1 MKSCFRCEG
10 RIHIIVVSVGVLS
23 SEMLL
28 HCCFQSLCVYG
39 EVGGRLRSRLSSISK
54 GQRDAEI
61 AGPKVG
67 QGKREKG
74 ETRMKKGEKPPPPPN
89 WG

>member
-1 MKSCFRCEG
+1 
-10 RIHIIVVSVGVLS
+10 
-23 SEMLL
+23 MLL

-39 EVGGRLRSRLSSISK
+39 EVRGRLRSRLSSISK

-67 QGKREKG
+67 QGKGEKG
-74 ETRMKKGEKPPPPPN
+74 RNKNEEGREATPSPKLGMEDS
-89 WG
+89 